1 MILLNLSST
10 NNQILTS
17 YCLVTDQVS
26 WPTDIYPFSTF
37 SDSNMMIMLYVTAS
51 LYSNIDMVHREH
63 AGDGNVVYKM
73 VT

>member
-1 MILLNLSST
+1 MILLNLSSA

-26 WPTDIYPFSTF
+26 WQTDIYQFSTF
-37 SDSNMMIMLYVTAS
+37 SDSNMMIMWYVTAA
-51 LYSNIDMVHREH
+51 LYSNIDMVHGEH
-63 AGDGNVVYKM
+63 AGDSNVVHKM